1 MTKDKPYVWAFENIF
16 PTINEFRLGDNQ
28 IWTKCEECTEK
39 MHSGLEE
46 QPIGFFA
53 TLKLA
58 QEDFS
63 KEEYYRAENIYF
75 LPTVEAFD
83 FDKGVPVTVKMK
95 CSKLKDK
102 HNRYNRDMIM
112 DYNFDFGHI
121 HEIGGEEQ

>member
-1 MTKDKPYVWAFENIF
+1 MTKDKPYHWGFEKFF

-28 IWTKCEECTEK
+28 IWSKCEECTEK
-39 MHSGLEE
+39 MHSGLEK

-53 TLKLA
+53 TLKSA
-58 QEDFS
+58 QEEFS

-83 FDKGVPVTVKMK
+83 FDKGVPVTVTMK
-95 CSKLKDK
+95 CSKLKG
-102 HNRYNRDMIM
+102 HDMIM